1 MPWYTLGVSQ
11 NKITSGKKSYL
22 KLSAAGKF
30 FPSKWLLSAWSFLD
44 RLIHYLWD
52 HRHRYSWWPIWSS
65 QQRGRSWRLS
75 AFYGVRVLSILASI
89 YVAISMLSAIFIPDS
104 LFYELLSFSNN
115 QNMKEVNPDNQ
126 KKTDPRFLFAG
137 PILMICTV
145 LSFIGEHLSVN
156 T

>member
-22 KLSAAGKF
+22 KLSAAGKI
-30 FPSKWLLSAWSFLD
+30 FPSKWLVSAWSFLD

-75 AFYGVRVLSILASI
+75 CFLRCSSPGYSLQHV
-89 YVAISMLSAIFIPDS
+89 AIFISDS

-115 QNMKEVNPDNQ
+115 QNMKEVNPYNQ
-126 KKTDPRFLFAG
+126 KKTDQRFLFAG

-145 LSFIGEHLSVN
+145 LSLIEEHLSQN